1 MTALQQRVRPVGP
14 VGPVRAWRG
23 RGRDHQ
29 RFIPGGNLWWLRVTS
44 VVLALGTWE
53 AVGQQMNPL
62 FLPPP
67 SRVVSAMADSF
78 SADLL
83 PAIWSS
89 LGTFALGYSLSAV
102 LGIPI
107 GMAMGR
113 SRVVEHTLDTF
124 VYSLY
129 VVPTVAFVPLLVL
142 WLGFGLTSKL
152 IIVISV
158 AIFPI
163 IINCYVGARDVSA
176 SYVEVGR
183 ASVASRRKVFFSI
196 VVPATLPFILAGLR
210 LSIARALTGMVV
222 AELFT
227 AIGGLGGLLMIYSN
241 QLRTDRAFGPVI
253 VLMTMGIGFTA
264 LLRFAETRV
273 VAWKET
279 ERAQR

>member
-1 MTALQQRVRPVGP
+1 MTALRQRVAPAGAA
-14 VGPVRAWRG
+14 GPVRLG
-23 RGRDHQ
+23 RTLAGEDRLH
-29 RFIPGGNLWWLRVTS
+29 WLRVVS
-44 VVLALGTWE
+44 VVFALTAWE
-53 AVGQQMNPL
+53 LVGRSMNPL

-67 SRVVSAMADSF
+67 SRIVAGMVDSIGG
-78 SADLL
+78 DLL
-83 PAIWSS
+83 PAVWSS
-89 LGTFALGYSLSAV
+89 LGTFSLGYTISAV

-113 SRVVEHTLDTF
+113 SRLVEHTLDTF
-124 VYSLY
+124 VYALY

-142 WLGFGLTSKL
+142 WLGFGLVSKL

-158 AIFPI
+158 AVFPI
-163 IINCYVGARDVSA
+163 IVNCYVGAHDVSTA
-176 SYVEVGR
+176 YVEIGR
-183 ASVASRRKVFFSI
+183 ASVATRAKIFFSV

-241 QLRTDRAFGPVI
+241 QLRTDLAFGPVI

-264 LLRFAETRV
+264 LLRAIETRV
-273 VAWKET
+273 VAWKVT
-279 ERAQR
+279 ERATK

>member
-1 MTALQQRVRPVGP
+1 MTALRQRVAPAGAAT
-14 VGPVRAWRG
+14 PVRLG
-23 RGRDHQ
+23 RTLAGEDRLH
-29 RFIPGGNLWWLRVTS
+29 WLRVVS
-44 VVLALGTWE
+44 VVFALTAWE
-53 AVGQQMNPL
+53 LVGRSMNPL

-67 SRVVSAMADSF
+67 SRIVAGMVDSIGG
-78 SADLL
+78 DLL

-89 LGTFALGYSLSAV
+89 LGTFSLGYTISAL

-113 SRVVEHTLDTF
+113 SRLIEHTLDTF
-124 VYSLY
+124 VYALY

-142 WLGFGLTSKL
+142 WLGFGLVSKL

-163 IINCYVGARDVSA
+163 IVNCYVGAHDVSTA
-176 SYVEVGR
+176 YVEIGR
-183 ASVASRRKVFFSI
+183 ASVATRAKIFFSV

-241 QLRTDRAFGPVI
+241 QLRTDLAFGPVI

-264 LLRFAETRV
+264 LLRAIETRV
-273 VAWKET
+273 VAWKVT
-279 ERAQR
+279 ERATK

>member
-1 MTALQQRVRPVGP
+1 MTALRQRVAPAGAAT
-14 VGPVRAWRG
+14 PVRLG
-23 RGRDHQ
+23 RTLAGEDRLH
-29 RFIPGGNLWWLRVTS
+29 WLRVVS
-44 VVLALGTWE
+44 VVFALTAWE
-53 AVGQQMNPL
+53 LVGRSMNPL

-67 SRVVSAMADSF
+67 SRIVAGMVDSIGG
-78 SADLL
+78 DLL

-89 LGTFALGYSLSAV
+89 LGTFSLGYTISAV

-113 SRVVEHTLDTF
+113 SRLVEHTLDTF
-124 VYSLY
+124 VYALY

-142 WLGFGLTSKL
+142 WLGFGLVSKL

-158 AIFPI
+158 AVFPI
-163 IINCYVGARDVSA
+163 IVNCYVGARDVSTA
-176 SYVEVGR
+176 YVEIGR
-183 ASVASRRKVFFSI
+183 AAVATRAKIFFSV

-241 QLRTDRAFGPVI
+241 QLRTDLAFGPVI

-264 LLRFAETRV
+264 LLRAIETRV
-273 VAWKET
+273 VAWKVT
-279 ERAQR
+279 ERATK

>member
-1 MTALQQRVRPVGP
+1 VTALEQRTGPTGLAGLARRRVRREV
-14 VGPVRAWRG
+14 A
-23 RGRDHQ
+23 H
-29 RFIPGGNLWWLRVTS
+29 GGTLWWVRVSS
-44 VVLALGTWE
+44 VVFALTAWE
-53 AVGQQMNPL
+53 LVGRSVNPL

-67 SRVVSAMADSF
+67 SRVVEGMIESF
-78 SADLL
+78 GVELV

-89 LGTFALGYSLSAV
+89 LGTFLLGYGLSAV

-113 SRVVEHTLDTF
+113 SRLVEHTLDTF

-142 WLGFGLTSKL
+142 WMGFGLTSKL

-163 IINCYVGARDVSA
+163 IINCFVGAREVSV
-176 SYVEVGR
+176 SLLEVGR
-183 ASVASRRKVFFSI
+183 AAVADRRKVFFSI
-196 VVPATLPFILAGLR
+196 VMPATLPFILAGLR

-241 QLRTDRAFGPVI
+241 QLRTDLAFGPVI

-264 LLRFAETRV
+264 MLRLIEIRV

>member
-1 MTALQQRVRPVGP
+1 MTALQQRAGP
-14 VGPVRAWRG
+14 AGPAGLAGLG
-23 RGRDHQ
+23 RR
-29 RFIPGGNLWWLRVTS
+29 RLRRELAGGGTLWWIRVGS
-44 VVLALGTWE
+44 VALALTVWE
-53 AVGQQMNPL
+53 LVGRSMNPL

-67 SRVVSAMADSF
+67 SRVVVGIVESTGT
-78 SADLL
+78 DLL
-83 PAIWSS
+83 PAFWSS
-89 LGTFALGYSLSAV
+89 LGTFLLGYGLSAL

-113 SRVVEHTLDTF
+113 SRLVEHTLDTF
-124 VYSLY
+124 VYALY

-142 WLGFGLTSKL
+142 WLGFGLTAKL

-158 AIFPI
+158 AVFPI
-163 IINCYVGARDVSA
+163 IINCFVGAREVSV
-176 SYVEVGR
+176 SLLEVGR
-183 ASVASRRKVFFSI
+183 ASVADRRKIFFSI
-196 VVPATLPFILAGLR
+196 VVPATLPFMLAGLR

-241 QLRTDRAFGPVI
+241 QLRTDLAFSPVI
-253 VLMTMGIGFTA
+253 VLMAMGIGFTG
-264 LLRFAETRV
+264 LLRFIESRV

>member
-1 MTALQQRVRPVGP
+1 MTALRQRVAPAGAAT
-14 VGPVRAWRG
+14 PVRLG
-23 RGRDHQ
+23 RTLAGEDRLH
-29 RFIPGGNLWWLRVTS
+29 WLRVVS
-44 VVLALGTWE
+44 VVFALTAWE
-53 AVGQQMNPL
+53 LVGRSMNPL

-67 SRVVSAMADSF
+67 SRIVAGMVDSIGG
-78 SADLL
+78 DLL

-89 LGTFALGYSLSAV
+89 LGTFSLGYTISAL

-113 SRVVEHTLDTF
+113 SRLVEHTLDTF
-124 VYSLY
+124 VYALY

-142 WLGFGLTSKL
+142 WLGFGLVSKL

-163 IINCYVGARDVSA
+163 IVNCYVGAHDVSTA
-176 SYVEVGR
+176 YVEIGR
-183 ASVASRRKVFFSI
+183 ASVATRAKIFFSV

-241 QLRTDRAFGPVI
+241 QLRTDLAFGPVI

-264 LLRFAETRV
+264 LLRAIETRV
-273 VAWKET
+273 VAWKVT
-279 ERAQR
+279 ERATK